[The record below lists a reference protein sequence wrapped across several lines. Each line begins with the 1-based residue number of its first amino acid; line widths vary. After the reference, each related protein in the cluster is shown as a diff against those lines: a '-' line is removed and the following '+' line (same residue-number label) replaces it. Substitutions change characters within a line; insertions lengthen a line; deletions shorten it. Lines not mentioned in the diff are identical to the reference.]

1 MDLAPWLAK
10 GSRQLLRLR
19 TILGHAA
26 TKREYT
32 PRALAILF
40 LIATLLGAGIKSVAN
55 DRLTIG
61 YDDYRLT
68 SRAGTLD
75 LNLLEK
81 ELIRT
86 STSSTERSV
95 APQGESCAEAVT
107 E

>member
-10 GSRQLLRLR
+10 SSRQLLRLR
-19 TILGHAA
+19 TILGNAA
-26 TKREYT
+26 KREYT

-95 APQGESCAEAVT
+95 APQGETCAEAVT